1 MHRADVAVTAVTV
14 GRARRERPAR
24 LEPGA
29 ENVSVCRSTAFA
41 VWTSIA
47 ALDRRVA
54 DTTVCADLMTTAVR
68 VNVAPLVLY
77 VHSTQV
83 HAAVLAA
90 LNVNET
96 YDHIAGDYISRES

>member
-29 ENVSVCRSTAFA
+29 ENVSVGGSTAFA

-54 DTTVCADLMTTAVR
+54 DTTVSADLMTTAVR

-77 VHSTQV
+77 TQNTQYTHGSTV
-83 HAAVLAA
+83 W
-90 LNVNET
+90 NVNET
-96 YDHIAGDYISRES
+96 YDHIAGYYISRES